1 MSAFLEI
8 LLLGVY
14 YCVSRE
20 EYTALKATRNVR
32 AACETFKC
40 AIARND
46 VSYQNARRELL
57 SLEKELAACTY
68 HLKTALRNVL
78 SAKSLEL
85 HLRGESKQFKTQDLI
100 LWLSA
105 ADLEVYERVKLL
117 NIRLSVARTNLQCL
131 ANIDR
136 TLQTSYQKAVN
147 LLASLDLRATVRD
160 VTGIIGDVKLS
171 GLSEV
176 TERLALDV
184 DTLLSTTT
192 GLDFAFD
199 VEASGVE
206 SALKPLKAGEQKVDH
221 SFWDSL
227 LSSVDTVRKVVTP
240 TPGDEN
246 MLKKAIL

>member
-1 MSAFLEI
+1 M
-8 LLLGVY
+8 
-14 YCVSRE
+14 
-20 EYTALKATRNVR
+20 
-32 AACETFKC
+32 
-40 AIARND
+40 
-46 VSYQNARRELL
+46 
-57 SLEKELAACTY
+57 
-68 HLKTALRNVL
+68 
-78 SAKSLEL
+78 
-85 HLRGESKQFKTQDLI
+85 
-100 LWLSA
+100 
-105 ADLEVYERVKLL
+105 
-117 NIRLSVARTNLQCL
+117 
-131 ANIDR
+131 
-136 TLQTSYQKAVN
+136 
-147 LLASLDLRATVRD
+147 
-160 VTGIIGDVKLS
+160 
-171 GLSEV
+171 